1 MNTTIR
7 KFVNGEREKQL
18 NKLVSAITVEDY
30 ADFNLLIE
38 LSSEHKAKLDIKG
51 NSHILS
57 LTLANLL
64 AQNPNLKQIINDALI
79 LTDRC

>member
-18 NKLVSAITVEDY
+18 NRLASAITVEDY
-30 ADFNLLIE
+30 ADFNLSLG
-38 LSSEHKAKLDIKG
+38 LSSEHKAKVDIKG

-79 LTDRC
+79 LANR